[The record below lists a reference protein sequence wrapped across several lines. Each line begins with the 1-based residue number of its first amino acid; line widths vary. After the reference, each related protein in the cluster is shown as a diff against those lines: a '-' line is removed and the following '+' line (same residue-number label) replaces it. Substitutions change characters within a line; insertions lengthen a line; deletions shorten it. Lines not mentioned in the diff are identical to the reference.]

1 MRRLLVVMGIAVG
14 ALLVPAGIVFA
25 THVNMAGFA
34 WSGDDLGTGT
44 TQGGIGW
51 ISFSCDNT
59 SSCAAS
65 NYGGNINTV
74 TRVLSGYVWNGDNC
88 DDADPASTCG
98 VGWISFN
105 PAEIADFVTYPGC
118 GYPGLPC
125 QPATYGLISGSYVT
139 GWARAYTA
147 IINAATAGG
156 WSGWI
161 KFSGTAQNSNPYG
174 WQRTFSVCGLTG
186 SAWGGATN
194 GTGTEVIGWIKASG
208 TAQNGAP
215 YGVVGRLS
223 GVCPPTA
230 TALAAVPDMCAL
242 APFVVLPWT
251 YSDPFGN
258 PQASFQIQV
267 ADDPALTV
275 NVRDSLEIIGSAI
288 RECWVTYPGAVMC
301 SNATGAPQDRT
312 DFGNFNGVQ
321 YYWHVRVKNN
331 LGAWS
336 EWSPTFPAS
345 GLPLFPD
352 DLLNPSDGPPPHPY
366 PNEQIDVPLF
376 AFVNQPVKLQNNSTD
391 SALAGPGLNPN
402 TFISD
407 WTIDPPF
414 TCIDPT
420 VPPALNCTSTNGV
433 VLPPFSPTISFPN
446 PGVYNVRLTV
456 TDDDGHDCRSASA
469 SIPVGARLPK
479 WQEVIPKP

>member
-223 GVCPPTA
+223 GVCPRTA

-242 APFVVLPWT
+242 APFVVMPWT

-275 NVRDSLEIIGSAI
+275 NVRDSLEIIGSAT
-288 RECWVTYPGAVMC
+288 RECWGTYP
-301 SNATGAPQDRT
+301 R
-312 DFGNFNGVQ
+312 
-321 YYWHVRVKNN
+321 
-331 LGAWS
+331 
-336 EWSPTFPAS
+336 
-345 GLPLFPD
+345 
-352 DLLNPSDGPPPHPY
+352 
-366 PNEQIDVPLF
+366 
-376 AFVNQPVKLQNNSTD
+376 
-391 SALAGPGLNPN
+391 
-402 TFISD
+402 
-407 WTIDPPF
+407 
-414 TCIDPT
+414 
-420 VPPALNCTSTNGV
+420 
-433 VLPPFSPTISFPN
+433 
-446 PGVYNVRLTV
+446 
-456 TDDDGHDCRSASA
+456 
-469 SIPVGARLPK
+469 
-479 WQEVIPKP
+479 